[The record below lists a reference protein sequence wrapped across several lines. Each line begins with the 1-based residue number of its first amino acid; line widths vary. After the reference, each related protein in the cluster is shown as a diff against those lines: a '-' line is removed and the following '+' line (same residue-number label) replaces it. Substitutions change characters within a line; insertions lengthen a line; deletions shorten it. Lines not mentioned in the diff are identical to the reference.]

1 MREIKVKDIIE
12 ICKGKML
19 VGSEDFILENFR
31 IDTRNVETGDTYVG
45 IKGEKL
51 NGGEL
56 FEEAFAAGASAC
68 IVQDIEI
75 TENMLEKYS
84 DKIIIRVNDCVEA
97 LQKIAKYKRENYDI
111 PVIGVTGSVGKTST
125 KDIIA
130 SVMAQKYKTLKTE
143 GNYNN
148 HLGVPLTL
156 LRLKDHEAAVVEMG
170 MNHLGEISKLTNIA
184 KPTMS
189 VITNVG
195 TSHIGELGSRENIL
209 KAKLEILEG
218 MKEDAPI
225 AINNDNDMLH
235 NWYMVNK
242 NKRKIL
248 TFGIE
253 NESNIMAKN
262 IETSDN
268 GSKFTVNV
276 AGKDYN
282 VEINIGGKHFIINS
296 LCAICVGLQNNI
308 DMEKIIEGIKDFKLT
323 KRRMEIRDGIN
334 NSKVINDSYNASYD
348 SMKAAIEYL
357 GEIKA
362 NKRIAVLGDMLEL
375 GNYEKELHEKVGEEV
390 YKNKID
396 ILFTV
401 GERAK
406 YIANKAKELG
416 MHEDKIFVFDTKE
429 EADKKLESIIEKDD
443 YILVKASNSM
453 KFDEIVN
460 FIKVDK

>member
-1 MREIKVKDIIE
+1 MKEIKVKDIIE
-12 ICKGKML
+12 VCNGEL
-19 VGSEDFILENFR
+19 LAGNEDTVLENFKK
-31 IDTRNVETGDTYVG
+31 DTREVEQGDTYVG
-45 IKGEKL
+45 IKGENF
-51 NGGEL
+51 NGSDF
-56 FEEAFAAGASAC
+56 FEKAFEAGASAC

-75 TENMLEKYS
+75 PENILEKYR
-84 DKIIIRVNDCVEA
+84 DKVIIKVKECIEA
-97 LQKIAKYKRENYDI
+97 LQKIAIYKREKYDI
-111 PVIGVTGSVGKTST
+111 PVIGITGSVGKTST
-125 KDIIA
+125 KDIIS

-156 LRLKDHEAAVVEMG
+156 LRLKDHEVAVVEMG
-170 MNHLGEISKLTNIA
+170 MNHLGEISRLTNIA

-218 MKEDAPI
+218 MTEDEPI

-235 NWYMVNK
+235 NWYLK
-242 NKRKIL
+242 NKGKRNII

-253 NESNIMAKN
+253 NDSDIMAKN
-262 IETSDN
+262 IIASDY

-276 AGKDYN
+276 DGKDYK

-308 DMEKIIEGIKDFKLT
+308 EIEKIIEGIKEFKLT
-323 KRRMEIRDGIN
+323 KRRMEIKDGIN
-334 NSKVINDSYNASYD
+334 NSKIINDSYNASYD

-362 NKRIAVLGDMLEL
+362 NKKIAVLGDMLEL
-375 GNYEKELHEKVGEEV
+375 GSYEKELHEKVGEEV

-396 ILFTV
+396 ILVTV

-406 YIANKAKELG
+406 FIASKAKELG
-416 MHEDKIFVFDTKE
+416 MHDDRIYTFDSKE
-429 EADKKLESIIEKDD
+429 EAVNKLKNIIEEGD
-443 YILVKASNSM
+443 YILVKASNFM
-453 KFDEIVN
+453 HFDEIVN
-460 FIKVDK
+460 RIVY

>member
-1 MREIKVKDIIE
+1 MKDIKVKDILE
-12 ICKGKML
+12 ICNGEL
-19 VGSEDFILENFR
+19 LSGNGDVVLENFKK
-31 IDTRNVETGDTYVG
+31 DTREVEQGDTYVG
-45 IKGEKL
+45 IKGENF
-51 NGGEL
+51 NGSNFFEKAFEL
-56 FEEAFAAGASAC
+56 GANAC

-75 TENMLEKYS
+75 SEKVIEKYQN
-84 DKIIIRVNDCVEA
+84 KTIIKVKDCLEA
-97 LQKIAKYKRENYDI
+97 VQKIARFKREGYDI

-130 SVMAQKYKTLKTE
+130 SVLAQKYKTLKTE

-156 LRLKDHEAAVVEMG
+156 LRLKNHEAAVVEMG

-184 KPTMS
+184 RPTMS

-218 MKEDAPI
+218 MKEEAPI

-235 NWYMVNK
+235 NWYMVNQ
-242 NKRKIL
+242 NKRKIM

-253 NESNIMAKN
+253 NESDIMAKN
-262 IETSDN
+262 IVATDE
-268 GSKFTVNV
+268 GSKFTVNID
-276 AGKDYN
+276 GNDYE
-282 VEINIGGKHFIINS
+282 VEINVGGKHFIINS

-308 DMEKIIEGIKDFKLT
+308 EMEKIIEGIKEFKLT
-323 KRRMEIRDGIN
+323 KRRMEIKDGIN

-375 GNYEKELHEKVGEEV
+375 GNFEKELHEKVGEEV

-396 ILFTV
+396 ILVTV

-406 YIANKAKELG
+406 FIANKAKELG
-416 MHEDKIFVFDTKE
+416 MCEDNIFVFDTKE
-429 EADKKLESIIEKDD
+429 EAVKKLESIIEKDD

-460 FIKVDK
+460 KITKA

>member
-1 MREIKVKDIIE
+1 MREIKVKDIVE
-12 ICKGKML
+12 ICDGELL
-19 VGSEDFILENFR
+19 VGNKDTVLENFKK
-31 IDTRNVETGDTYVG
+31 DTREVEQGNTYVG
-45 IKGEKL
+45 IKGENF
-51 NGGEL
+51 NGSDF
-56 FEEAFAAGASAC
+56 FEKAFEAGASAC

-75 TENMLEKYS
+75 SENILEKYN
-84 DKIIIRVNDCVEA
+84 DKVIIKVKDCIEA
-97 LQKIAKYKRENYDI
+97 LQKIARYKREGYDI
-111 PVIGVTGSVGKTST
+111 PVIGITGSVGKTST

-130 SVMAQKYKTLKTE
+130 SVMAQKYKVVKTE

-148 HLGVPLTL
+148 HIGVPLTI
-156 LRLKDHEAAVVEMG
+156 LRLKDHNAAVVEMG

-218 MKEDAPI
+218 MKEDAPL

-253 NESNIMAKN
+253 NESDIMAKN
-262 IETSDN
+262 IVASDD
-268 GSKFTVNV
+268 GSKFTVNIE
-276 AGKDYN
+276 GKDYD
-282 VEINIGGKHFIINS
+282 VEINVGGKHFIINS

-308 DMEKIIEGIKDFKLT
+308 EIEKIMEGIKEFKLT
-323 KRRMEIRDGIN
+323 KRRMEIRDGIKD
-334 NSKVINDSYNASYD
+334 SKVINDSYNASYD

-362 NKRIAVLGDMLEL
+362 NKKIAVLGDMLEL
-375 GNYEKELHEKVGEEV
+375 GSYEKELHEKVGEEV

-396 ILFTV
+396 ILVTV

-416 MHEDKIFVFDTKE
+416 MCEDKIFVFDTKD
-429 EADKKLESIIEKDD
+429 EAVGLLKNIIEENY

-460 FIKVDK
+460 KITE